1 MGAFLAI
8 TASVLL
14 AMGRGF
20 LHFRSVLSN
29 SPFVVFTTTSAA
41 VASLQFSGGSHLT
54 LPDLWPGIYL
64 MAVTLHVVLA
74 PQFIVRCNSLV
85 PELLSGPSQ
94 IQCPHGS
101 YSELHSFFSF
111 FSQVL
116 RLFMWIFVPP
126 VVHGSGDMDP
136 LALPSPRLLQVG
148 EVTLAFSISLVLRF
162 SSLLAFV
169 VWPEVIHEAGVGR
182 VEGNPVRA
190 HSFRSLSFRSLPSN
204 MVHLQ
209 CARGSYL
216 GDHLSLCFVSSK
228 CFHHDFMFFV
238 PWVCL

>member
-29 SPFVVFTTTSAA
+29 SPFVVFTATSAA
-41 VASLQFSGGSHLT
+41 VASLQISGGSHLT

-85 PELLSGPSQ
+85 PELLSGPSE

-101 YSELHSFFSF
+101 YSEFHSFFSF
-111 FSQVL
+111 FSPSIEIVYADIRSSGLSWQRGYGSISSPL
-116 RLFMWIFVPP
+116 SP
-126 VVHGSGDMDP
+126 VV
-136 LALPSPRLLQVG
+136 
-148 EVTLAFSISLVLRF
+148 
-162 SSLLAFV
+162 
-169 VWPEVIHEAGVGR
+169 VGR
-182 VEGNPVRA
+182 GGDPGVLDFARLAVQ
-190 HSFRSLSFRSLPSN
+190 FPSGFCG
-204 MVHLQ
+204 L
-209 CARGSYL
+209 A
-216 GDHLSLCFVSSK
+216 
-228 CFHHDFMFFV
+228 
-238 PWVCL
+238 

>member
-29 SPFVVFTTTSAA
+29 SPFLVFTATSAA

-74 PQFIVRCNSLV
+74 PQLIVRCNSLV

-101 YSELHSFFSF
+101 YSEFHFFLSFFSP
-111 FSQVL
+111 SIEIVYADIGSSGRSWQQGYGSISSPL
-116 RLFMWIFVPP
+116 SP
-126 VVHGSGDMDP
+126 VVAGRGGDPGVLDFARLAVQFPSGFCG
-136 LALPSPRLLQVG
+136 LA
-148 EVTLAFSISLVLRF
+148 
-162 SSLLAFV
+162 
-169 VWPEVIHEAGVGR
+169 
-182 VEGNPVRA
+182 
-190 HSFRSLSFRSLPSN
+190 
-204 MVHLQ
+204 
-209 CARGSYL
+209 
-216 GDHLSLCFVSSK
+216 
-228 CFHHDFMFFV
+228 
-238 PWVCL
+238 